1 MSDEAQKIKGI
12 DIEEYI
18 RNLEWSDDAPDIHK
32 TLVAGNLRSLYYKIA
47 EQLAK

>member
-1 MSDEAQKIKGI
+1 MTDDTPKIEGL

-18 RNLEWSDDAPDIHK
+18 RNLEWSDDTPDIHK